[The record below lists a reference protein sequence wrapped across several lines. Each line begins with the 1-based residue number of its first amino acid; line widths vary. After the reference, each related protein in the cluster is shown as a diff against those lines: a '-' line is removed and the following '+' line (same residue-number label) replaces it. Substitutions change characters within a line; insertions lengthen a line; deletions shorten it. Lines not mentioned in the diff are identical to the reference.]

1 MLAKQVGADRIQ
13 ILGVSGSGRVG
24 SFNTALLEAS
34 GRLLPE
40 SAVLKTYDVSRFPLY
55 NSDLERSMPLSVRKF
70 KEELRSSDAVILAT
84 PEHNHTISAVLKNA
98 IEWGNRPWG
107 DNSWEGKPA
116 AILSASTSITGGARA
131 QEHLRQIMVD
141 LNVHPL
147 NQPQVLVSRAH
158 EKFSPSL
165 ELVDERTVEILRD
178 LMVRLVEWTRTLKA
192 IEAGQALV
200 VKA

>member
-1 MLAKQVGADRIQ
+1 MLAKQSGTNRIQ

-40 SAVLKTYDVSRFPLY
+40 NAVLKTYDVSRFPLY
-55 NSDLERSMPLSVRKF
+55 NSDLERSMPLSIRKF

-98 IEWGNRPWG
+98 IEWGNRPWR

-141 LNVHPL
+141 LNMHPL
-147 NQPQVLVSRAH
+147 NQPQVLISRAH

-165 ELVDERTVEILRD
+165 ELVDERAEEILRD
-178 LMVRLVEWTRTLKA
+178 LMVRLVDWARTLKA
-192 IEAGQALV
+192 IETGHALV